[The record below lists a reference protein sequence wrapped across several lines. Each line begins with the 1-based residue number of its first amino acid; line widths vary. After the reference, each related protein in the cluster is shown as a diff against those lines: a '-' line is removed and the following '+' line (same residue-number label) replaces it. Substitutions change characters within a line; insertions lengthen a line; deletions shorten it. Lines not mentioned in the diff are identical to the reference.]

1 MSPKRHPKQR
11 PKIHRKWCPN
21 LLSANWL
28 SFSELWCCEALKIVL
43 MLIGIVVI
51 TALINQT
58 YNHFDQNVLIIS
70 SSFYD
75 YDSISDFDSYN
86 SDVYDYKARDNYRE
100 P

>member
-1 MSPKRHPKQR
+1 
-11 PKIHRKWCPN
+11 
-21 LLSANWL
+21 
-28 SFSELWCCEALKIVL
+28 

-51 TALINQT
+51 TALINQN
-58 YNHFDQNVLIIS
+58 YNHFYQNVLIIS

-75 YDSISDFDSYN
+75 YDSISDFDNYN

>member
-1 MSPKRHPKQR
+1 M
-11 PKIHRKWCPN
+11 
-21 LLSANWL
+21 
-28 SFSELWCCEALKIVL
+28 VL

-51 TALINQT
+51 TALNNQS
-58 YNHFDQNVLIIS
+58 YNHLDQNVLIIS

-75 YDSISDFDSYN
+75 YDSISDFDSYK

>member
-1 MSPKRHPKQR
+1 
-11 PKIHRKWCPN
+11 
-21 LLSANWL
+21 
-28 SFSELWCCEALKIVL
+28 

-51 TALINQT
+51 SALINQN
-58 YNHFDQNVLIIS
+58 YNHFDQNVLIMS

>member
-1 MSPKRHPKQR
+1 M
-11 PKIHRKWCPN
+11 
-21 LLSANWL
+21 
-28 SFSELWCCEALKIVL
+28 L

-51 TALINQT
+51 TALINQN